1 MKFFSH
7 RRAIPAVPIV
17 SLIDILAILLIFFIA
32 TTTFKKRQS
41 LVNVNLPQSS
51 EMASSAE
58 KVERLALSLT
68 EDGQIYLGDQAVE
81 PESLA
86 EALRIAR
93 RTDPAVKFELK
104 ADQVAQIGLLVKVWD
119 AAKKA
124 GVEIDDLPVRI
135 LLQRGGGGQ

>member
-1 MKFFSH
+1 M
-7 RRAIPAVPIV
+7 I
-17 SLIDILAILLIFFIA
+17 
-32 TTTFKKRQS
+32 
-41 LVNVNLPQSS
+41 
-51 EMASSAE
+51 
-58 KVERLALSLT
+58 
-68 EDGQIYLGDQAVE
+68 
-81 PESLA
+81 A